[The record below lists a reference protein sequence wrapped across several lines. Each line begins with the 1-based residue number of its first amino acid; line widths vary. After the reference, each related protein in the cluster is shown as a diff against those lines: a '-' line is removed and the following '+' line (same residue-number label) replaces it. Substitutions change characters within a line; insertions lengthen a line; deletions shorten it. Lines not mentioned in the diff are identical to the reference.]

1 MRVFDFLAIM
11 NPSLDPKETKV
22 HLATKSSS
30 AHPLDLYRIDIG
42 KFEEWQRWQTRK
54 NFERKFVLSLI
65 TMPGQHRWL
74 FAGVYHSGAAKP
86 KMWKGCKYNYY
97 ELTEDQNCKE
107 MNGRLVATFPRPSRQ
122 SYLNAERWSD
132 KIVLSEVR
140 AEPLSIDEFPG
151 YKSVNITK
159 DMLELIVQKSPE
171 SWRTALSNV
180 LGVYLISDTKSGKL
194 YVGSASG
201 EEGIWQR
208 WSDYADNGHG
218 GNDELKKL
226 IADKG
231 PEYAKNFCYSIL
243 EIIDVYASP
252 DEIHRRESHWK
263 DILMSR
269 THGWNRN

>member
-11 NPSLDPKETKV
+11 NPSIDPKETKV
-22 HLATKSSS
+22 HLATKGSSD
-30 AHPLDLYRIDIG
+30 HPLDLYRIDIG

-74 FAGVYHSGAAKP
+74 FAGVYYSSGAQWLEKD
-86 KMWKGCKYNYY
+86 GYY
-97 ELTEDQNCKE
+97 YYKLTEDQSCTE
-107 MNGRLVATFPRPSRQ
+107 MNGRLVVTFSRSGRQ
-122 SYLNAERWSD
+122 SYLKAEKWCD
-132 KIVLSEVR
+132 KILLSEIF
-140 AEPLSIDEFPG
+140 AEPLSIDEFPS
-151 YKSVNITK
+151 YKSVNITR
-159 DMLELIVQKSPE
+159 DQLELIVQKSPE
-171 SWRTALSNV
+171 SWRTALSSIP
-180 LGVYLISDTKSGKL
+180 GIYLISDTESGKP

-218 GNDELKKL
+218 GNEELKKL

-231 PEYAKNFCYSIL
+231 PEYAKNFRYSIL

-252 DEIHRRESHWK
+252 DEIDRRESHWK

>member
-1 MRVFDFLAIM
+1 M
-11 NPSLDPKETKV
+11 NPSIDPKETKV
-22 HLATKSSS
+22 HLATKGSSE
-30 AHPLDLYRIDIG
+30 HPLDLYRIDIG
-42 KFEEWQRWQTRK
+42 KFEEWQRWQKHK
-54 NFERKFVLSLI
+54 NFERRCVLSLI

-74 FAGVYHSGAAKP
+74 FAGVYYSSGAQ
-86 KMWKGCKYNYY
+86 WREEEGYYYY
-97 ELTEDQNCKE
+97 ELTEDQSCKE
-107 MNGRLVATFPRPSRQ
+107 MNGRLVVTFSRPSRQ
-122 SYLNAERWSD
+122 PYLNAENWSN

-140 AEPLSIDEFPG
+140 AEPLSIDEFLG

-159 DMLELIVQKSPE
+159 EMLELIVQKSPE

-231 PEYAKNFCYSIL
+231 PEYTKNFRYSIL